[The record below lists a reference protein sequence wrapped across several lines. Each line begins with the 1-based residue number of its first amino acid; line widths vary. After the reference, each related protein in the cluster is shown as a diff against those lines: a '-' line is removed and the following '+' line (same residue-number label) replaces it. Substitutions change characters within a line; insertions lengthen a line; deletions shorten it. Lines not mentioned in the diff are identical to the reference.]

1 MPSRRDL
8 FRSLSIALG
17 SAMGLV
23 LAVPGVRFLID
34 PLFKRGQ
41 GGGFRPI
48 AKLGELT
55 PDKPVSF
62 PILEERRD
70 AWVKYPREPV
80 GSVWLIRR
88 GEGSDAKVEA
98 FTAEC
103 PHKGCAISL
112 ASDGLFACP
121 CHMAKFALDGR
132 ALNDIAPRGMDPLE
146 LKLTPG
152 PEPEVLVKFERFR
165 PMAKERK
172 PLG

>member
-1 MPSRRDL
+1 MPSRRDF
-8 FRSLSIALG
+8 FRNLSTALG

-48 AKLGELT
+48 AKLGELA

-80 GSVWLIRR
+80 GSVWLVRR
-88 GEGSDAKVEA
+88 GEGPDAKVEA

-103 PHKGCAISL
+103 PHKGCAIGFG
-112 ASDGLFACP
+112 ADGLFSCR
-121 CHMAKFALDGR
+121 CHMARFDLDGH
-132 ALNDIAPRGMDPLE
+132 ALNDVP
-146 LKLTPG
+146 PG
-152 PEPEVLVKFERFR
+152 GWTRSS
-165 PMAKERK
+165 
-172 PLG
+172 